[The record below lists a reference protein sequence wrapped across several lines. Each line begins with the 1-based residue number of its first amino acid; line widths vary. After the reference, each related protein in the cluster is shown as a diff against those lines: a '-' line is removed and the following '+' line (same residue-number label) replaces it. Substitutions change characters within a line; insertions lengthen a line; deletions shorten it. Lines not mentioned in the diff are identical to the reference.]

1 MADVRHRCVNRA
13 IGNDKS
19 QGDTGRRR
27 HRANFMQRPFL
38 RGFGSRN
45 RRPEGRQTAKS
56 ARFALPAAPLRPE
69 TFPISSFISRMTLL
83 PTRRH
88 IIIINARP
96 FGASLLPKCNLSI
109 RIDFCQVVHRCLAG
123 APMSRRCFIRPAT
136 TINRLY
142 FNHD

>member
-13 IGNDKS
+13 IGNDES
-19 QGDTGRRR
+19 QGDAATVRILCN
-27 HRANFMQRPFL
+27 APFCA
-38 RGFGSRN
+38 GFGSRN
-45 RRPEGRQTAKS
+45 RRPEGQQTAKS

-69 TFPISSFISRMTLL
+69 TFPISSFISKMTLL
-83 PTRRH
+83 PTHRH